1 MTYNILQEIEIIA
14 DNKSKFEF
22 NQKDYSSEISAIFE
36 QYEAE
41 KDLRIKA
48 QLLCDIAID
57 NILLVGNNIGFNK
70 IESTIGAAR
79 IKNEVSEIDGL
90 KKLVVVMTSSL
101 SDELSAKTNIK
112 SLLRTVGG
120 LVEFN
125 KKNFRQ
131 SLRDRIITLLA

>member
-14 DNKSKFEF
+14 ENKSRFEF
-22 NQKDYSSEISAIFE
+22 NQKDYSAEMSAIFE
-36 QYEAE
+36 NYEAE

-57 NILLVGNNIGFNK
+57 SILLVGNNIGFNE

-79 IKNEVSEIDGL
+79 IRNEASELDGL
-90 KKLVVVMTSSL
+90 KKLVAVMPSSL

-112 SLLRTVGG
+112 SLLRAVGG

-131 SLRDRIITLLA
+131 SLRDKIITLLA